1 MWSRAASPAFACAL
15 IVAAWAT
22 PSHASKPTPHD
33 GSAGHATKPGHA
45 AGKADANEHGDG
57 RAHAKKSKKPSHD
70 AEATAIETRLFGG
83 DVMSAEQR
91 AKVEAAIEAARREID
106 PPRSAATSTG
116 ATPTPAAARRAAPP
130 APRTIAPWL
139 PSSLEPGSGKTPRER
154 AHAMLNDDLRG
165 RSAPRSSPPSADRE
179 PLDALL
185 AGNQRFQ
192 RSLKPGAPPSPRAAV
207 LSCTDAQIPPER
219 LFDEPVATVSSV
231 GEVPDVTA
239 VAAIEHAVRGLGV
252 RLVVVLGHDDCDVV
266 ARAVDGRLGGSPALD
281 ALVEEMGP
289 RLSVLAGLT
298 ETPAVRRARVEVHA
312 TTAARRLV
320 ASSAVL
326 RAGIA
331 SGTVQVVPMIYAP
344 RDGALTV
351 LELPKVGA
359 GDAITPTR

>member
-1 MWSRAASPAFACAL
+1 MWSRAASSTFTCVL
-15 IVAAWAT
+15 LAATWAA
-22 PSHASKPTPHD
+22 PVHASKPAPHD
-33 GSAGHATKPGHA
+33 ASAGHGA
-45 AGKADANEHGDG
+45 KAPEHGDAHAKAD
-57 RAHAKKSKKPSHD
+57 AHAKKKKPSHD
-70 AEATAIETRLFGG
+70 AQATAIETHLFGG
-83 DVMSAEQR
+83 EVMSPEQR
-91 AKVEAAIEAARREID
+91 AKVEAAIEAARREIE
-106 PPRSAATSTG
+106 PPRPAPTST
-116 ATPTPAAARRAAPP
+116 AASSSAPRRAASPP
-130 APRTIAPWL
+130 PPRTIAPWL
-139 PSSLEPGSGKTPRER
+139 PSSLEPGNGKTPRER

-165 RSAPRSSPPSADRE
+165 RSAPRFAPPSADRE

-207 LSCTDAQIPPER
+207 LSCTDAPIPPER

>member
-1 MWSRAASPAFACAL
+1 MWSRAASSTITCVL
-15 IVAAWAT
+15 LAATWAA
-22 PSHASKPTPHD
+22 PVHASRPAPHD
-33 GSAGHATKPGHA
+33 ASANQGAKAPEPGDAHPKPDAQAKNKKKKPGH
-45 AGKADANEHGDG
+45 DAQ
-57 RAHAKKSKKPSHD
+57 AS
-70 AEATAIETRLFGG
+70 AIETHRFGG
-83 DVMSAEQR
+83 DVMSPEQR
-91 AKVEAAIEAARREID
+91 AKVEAAIAAARREID
-106 PPRSAATSTG
+106 PPRPSASST
-116 ATPTPAAARRAAPP
+116 AAASSARRAPQAP
-130 APRTIAPWL
+130 PRTIAPWL
-139 PSSLEPGSGKTPRER
+139 PSSLEPGNGRTPRER

-165 RSAPRSSPPSADRE
+165 RSAPRFAPPSADRE

-207 LSCTDAQIPPER
+207 LSCTDAPIPPER

-326 RAGIA
+326 RASIA

-351 LELPKVGA
+351 LELPKVGS